1 MIKWNGYIL
10 IEKSTGISNKIKDGI
25 TSKATGIDQSCLIN
39 YTDSENGEKSLI
51 RCAFDIN
58 GDELI
63 TYMDSLSIDSYE
75 IFVDTAYDKSQLK
88 IKMNDSSTLAF
99 AYKVKYIDEFG
110 GVFV

>member
-10 IEKSTGISNKIKDGI
+10 IEKSTGITNEIKDGI

-58 GDELI
+58 GAELT
-63 TYMDSLSIDSYE
+63 TYMDSLSIDTYE
-75 IFVDTAYDKSQLK
+75 VFGDMVYDQSQLK
-88 IKMNDSSTLAF
+88 IKMNESSLLAF
-99 AYKVKYIDEFG
+99 AYKTEYIDEFG